1 MRERADDRRRRRRRR
16 VSSLFSSLS
25 VDVSPKS
32 NTGSCLARM
41 RMLLILLCS
50 SLLWPT
56 PLIHGVGSDTQRG
69 THAHAHTHTHAHTCR
84 QTSTFTDR
92 HCTHSDTY
100 DILYLGFHACNW
112 KHTDKHTSA

>member
-1 MRERADDRRRRRRRR
+1 MRERADDRRRRRRR

-69 THAHAHTHTHAHTCR
+69 THTHAHTHTCR
-84 QTSTFTDR
+84 QTSTFTDS

-112 KHTDKHTSA
+112 KHKDKHTSV

>member
-1 MRERADDRRRRRRRR
+1 MRQDGERKKARERETEIQWRGGEEEEEEEEEAGRAGGRSTVRERADDRRRRRRRR
-16 VSSLFSSLS
+16 VTSLFSSLS

-56 PLIHGVGSDTQRG
+56 PLIHGVG
-69 THAHAHTHTHAHTCR
+69 
-84 QTSTFTDR
+84 
-92 HCTHSDTY
+92 
-100 DILYLGFHACNW
+100 
-112 KHTDKHTSA
+112 